1 MIEDNLDIVNLKVTN
16 ICYENKDCRLI
27 MIQNLTNYAK
37 SQMCDQSKKLQEVIT
52 ATVSKKMRKPING
65 ILTMIESLIM
75 IEIDPE
81 K

>member
-1 MIEDNLDIVNLKVTN
+1 
-16 ICYENKDCRLI
+16 